1 MSNFTHYV
9 KINKGKGR
17 NYYLGKYHFKDD
29 AYTGVDANTASYLRR
44 DKERFEV
51 ITKNQYEKLF
61 KVKETK
67 DSNTSS
73 NEKDVEAKENDE

>member
-1 MSNFTHYV
+1 MSNITHYV

-29 AYTGVDANTASYLRR
+29 KYTGVDGNTASYLRH

-51 ITKNQYEKLF
+51 ITKNQYKKLF
-61 KVKETK
+61 EVQETK
-67 DSNTSS
+67 DSSTSS
-73 NEKDVEAKENDE
+73 DEEDVEA